1 MIFKIFLTIVFIAE
15 IIITIAVLTMLIKF
29 DKKVLSVNDFIVESN
44 PNINDIC
51 SLVHKISAQLKD
63 LSIDFVDKLRREQEE
78 AMYNRLLKILTIL
91 LLWKINSKTINKISE
106 SRIAKAFGK
115 GLSFLENMI

>member
-51 SLVHKISAQLKD
+51 SLIHKISAQLKD